1 MSLDMNVFERNR
13 ECITQA
19 AEFIEHAIKVSH
31 GFDIADCPE
40 SLLKETADGVANT
53 IGRALFE
60 YLKIRKAGREV

>member
-1 MSLDMNVFERNR
+1 MSLDMNVFEKHR
-13 ECITQA
+13 EFITQA
-19 AEFIEHAIKVSH
+19 ADFTEQVIKVSYGH
-31 GFDIADCPE
+31 DIADCPD